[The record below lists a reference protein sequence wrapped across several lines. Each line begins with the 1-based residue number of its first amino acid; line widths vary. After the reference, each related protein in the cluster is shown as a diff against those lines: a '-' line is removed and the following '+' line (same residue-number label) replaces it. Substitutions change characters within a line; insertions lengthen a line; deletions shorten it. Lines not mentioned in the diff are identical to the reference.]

1 MRGCC
6 SYRGNIYTWDGN
18 HSRNNSFPSGSKGE
32 EGRIERT
39 MIEEEWIFLEKR
51 EKLSLVLDL
60 SVNRLDDLHEECK
73 RDVCRRMFNN
83 PFFLIYI
90 KSVHEKKI
98 NIRYL

>member
-1 MRGCC
+1 MDFSGKAREAF
-6 SYRGNIYTWDGN
+6 S
-18 HSRNNSFPSGSKGE
+18 NSE
-32 EGRIERT
+32 
-39 MIEEEWIFLEKR
+39 
-51 EKLSLVLDL
+51 

-98 NIRYL
+98 NIRYLSRYSITI